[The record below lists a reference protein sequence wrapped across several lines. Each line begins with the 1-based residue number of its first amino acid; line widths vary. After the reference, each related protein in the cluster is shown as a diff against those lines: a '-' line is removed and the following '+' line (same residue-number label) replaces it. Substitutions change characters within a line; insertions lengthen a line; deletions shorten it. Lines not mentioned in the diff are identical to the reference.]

1 MSVQTANHNGWGITE
16 RAALLAAAAG
26 FTVSFVFLLAHG
38 ISTELQ
44 ASAPYAPTTL
54 DATYFFLSPSS
65 TLLLGAQSAQGTI
78 VLSLLSAFLNA
89 GYYTFAMLLIL
100 GIREKFRSVSPAPV
114 PVATH
119 EQRAHVVTRIADH
132 ISVRRS
138 AI

>member
-1 MSVQTANHNGWGITE
+1 MTVQAANHNAWGTTE
-16 RAALLAAAAG
+16 RAALLAAASG
-26 FTVSFVFLLAHG
+26 FAVSFALLLTHG
-38 ISTELQ
+38 IPAELP
-44 ASAPYAPTTL
+44 ASASYAPAAL
-54 DATYFFLSPSS
+54 DATTFFLAPSS
-65 TLLLGAQSAQGTI
+65 ILLLGAQSAQGKVI
-78 VLSLLSAFLNA
+78 LSLLSAFLNA

-114 PVATH
+114 PVASD